1 MTVEKLG
8 YLFSLAT
15 HYANS
20 DIFVE
25 SNLYEQGRLV
35 IKSQVATNVI
45 TPNKRPLRIAINLQ

>member
-8 YLFSLAT
+8 YLFSPAT

-35 IKSQVATNVI
+35 IKSEVATNVI
-45 TPNKRPLRIAINLQ
+45 TPNKRPLRIAIN